1 MTTRSEYWEGR
12 ERKGLWITDPMFNTL
27 RLLVELV
34 LPALGTLYF
43 SLAELWALPEPYKV
57 VGTIVAVTTFLGV
70 CLKLLRHNYE
80 KSEAKYDG
88 EFVVNETDPMKDVFR
103 LEVGTPF
110 GQITNQDELRLKVR
124 RDDP

>member
-1 MTTRSEYWEGR
+1 MTTRSEYWEDR
-12 ERKGLWITDPMFNTL
+12 ERKGPWVTDGMFNVL

-34 LPALGTLYF
+34 LPASGSLYLG
-43 SLAELWALPEPYKV
+43 LAEIWGLPHRMEV
-57 VGTIVAVTTFLGV
+57 VGTIAVVTTFLGV
-70 CLKLLRHNYE
+70 CLKLLRSNYE
-80 KSEAKYDG
+80 ASEAKYDG